1 MSSVIKIIEMAA
13 DQVRAIPIHEC
24 GEPLIDVSYSR
35 TICFGEPPECPETA
49 PHYRLLRQEVL
60 MRLEKAQLRLPA
72 GLRLRIYEGYRSP
85 EIQNQLFQTQLTK
98 VSTDNPAWSAER
110 RYLEASKLA
119 SPLCTYAGDL
129 ITTPHSTGG
138 AVDVEIVDAK
148 GAVVDFGMEAKD
160 WSLVEPELCATL
172 CNTISKEAQKN
183 RSMLL
188 SALEMEGFVNYPREW
203 WHFSYGDQYWAA
215 NLRQSHAIYGRVVI

>member
-1 MSSVIKIIEMAA
+1 MSSILQIIEMAA

-24 GEPLIDVSYSR
+24 GEPMVDVSSSS
-35 TICFGEPPECPETA
+35 TLCFGDPPECPETA
-49 PHYRLLRQEVL
+49 PYYRLLRHGVL
-60 MRLEKAQLRLPA
+60 KRLERAQLRLPT

-85 EIQNQLFQTQLTK
+85 EIQNLLFQAQLTK
-98 VSTDNPAWSAER
+98 VSADNQTWSAEQ

-138 AVDVEIVDAK
+138 AVDVEIVDSM
-148 GAVVDFGMEAKD
+148 GTVIDFGMEAKD
-160 WSLVEPELCATL
+160 WHLVEQELCATQ
-172 CNTISKEAQKN
+172 CKNISKEAKKN
-183 RSMLL
+183 RAMLI

-215 NLRQSHAIYGRVVI
+215 ILGQSYAIYGRVM

>member
-1 MSSVIKIIEMAA
+1 MSSALQIIEMAA

-24 GEPLIDVSYSR
+24 GEPLIDVSHIS

-60 MRLEKAQLRLPA
+60 KRLKNAQLRLPA

-85 EIQNQLFQTQLTK
+85 EIQNQLFQAQLTK
-98 VSTDNPAWSAER
+98 VADDNQTWSAEK

-148 GAVVDFGMEAKD
+148 GALIDFGMKAKD
-160 WSLVEPELCATL
+160 WSLVEPELCATR
-172 CNTISKEAQKN
+172 CNTISSEAQKN
-183 RSMLL
+183 RALL
-188 SALEMEGFVNYPREW
+188 VSVLEMEGFVNYPREW

-215 NLRQSHAIYGRVVI
+215 NLGLSHAIYGRVVM